1 MTRSKANQTKLFNAV
16 EKHWPRSLWHT
27 LVYLWIS
34 VLMTH
39 RITTLRIWSSVSM
52 KKIFLKIWK
61 ENRFNLLTKK
71 LSRNVLYRSQRRVLI
86 PLPKD
91 YRDYFFSPYQ
101 KSHLITGKVTMY
113 LLGDLWKKKKKNRN
127 NSILCYF

>member
-1 MTRSKANQTKLFNAV
+1 MTKSEASQKLFNA
-16 EKHWPRSLWHT
+16 HPLRNTDLDRYGT
-27 LVYLWIS
+27 LYFVVYLCAYDALYHIFTR
-34 VLMTH
+34 VV
-39 RITTLRIWSSVSM
+39 SVS
-52 KKIFLKIWK
+52 INFFFLKIWK
-61 ENRFNLLTKK
+61 ENRFNLHTKK
-71 LSRNVLYRSQRRVLI
+71 LRRNVRYRSQRRFLI

-113 LLGDLWKKKKKNRN
+113 LLGDLWKKKKNRK